1 MTRSDID
8 LKTIKLDEMSCKEK
22 SELIMV
28 LATKIDNVYENV
40 LFPIENDGKF
50 APLAEQLRK
59 ALEK

>member
-8 LKTIKLDEMSCKEK
+8 LKTVQLDEMTCKEK
-22 SELIMV
+22 DDLIMV

-50 APLAEQLRK
+50 APIAEQLRK
-59 ALEK
+59 TLEK

>member
-8 LKTIKLDEMSCKEK
+8 LKLGKLYNMNCRDKDD
-22 SELIMV
+22 LIIA
-28 LATKIDNVYENV
+28 LCEKIDNVYENV

-50 APLAEQLRK
+50 ASIAEVLRK

>member
-8 LKTIKLDEMSCKEK
+8 LKIDKLDDMSCKEK
-22 SELIMV
+22 DLLIV
-28 LATKIDNVYENV
+28 ALYDKIENVYNNV

-50 APLAEQLRK
+50 MPLAKVLRK